1 MLARNAHLA
10 TPAHLREA
18 FNVGAKMSQAAS
30 ELALNGST
38 GTGKHMQN
46 DASFGYLL

>member
-18 FNVGAKMSQAAS
+18 FNVGAKMYSS
-30 ELALNGST
+30 RI
-38 GTGKHMQN
+38 GTGAEREYRNGK
-46 DASFGYLL
+46 AYAK